1 MAIALSLIAAVLYGA
16 ADFIGG
22 LASRKT
28 ATVIV
33 VIFSQLAGFFVLLAI
48 VPFLGGRPLVVDL
61 WWGVL
66 GGAFG
71 AVGIVLLY
79 RALAIGRMGIVSP
92 VTAVIAATIPVFFGI
107 TIGERPST
115 SAWFGIGLAVVA
127 VILISAHDPTKE
139 RNRRASL
146 GMPLGV
152 PTAILSGITLGFFFI
167 VLAKVQPISGLY
179 PLLSARIASV
189 LALTVVALSQRIP
202 LRTTSAALPA
212 IVFSGAL
219 DVGANALYV
228 IAAHNGLIAIAAVL
242 TSLYPASTVAL
253 AAIVL
258 HERLARIQ
266 WIGVALA
273 LMGVVLVAR

>member
-33 VIFSQLAGFFVLLAI
+33 VIFSQLAGFAVLLCI
-48 VPFLGGRPLVVDL
+48 VPFMDSHPLTIDL
-61 WWGVL
+61 WRGV
-66 GGAFG
+66 GGGLLG

-92 VTAVIAATIPVFFGI
+92 VTAVIAATIPVLFGL

-115 SAWFGIGLAVVA
+115 LAWCGIGLAIIAVVL
-127 VILISAHDPTKE
+127 VSAHDPSEE
-139 RNRRASL
+139 RAQRAAR

-179 PLLSARIASV
+179 PILSARIASV
-189 LALTVVALSQRIP
+189 AALTIVAFAQRIP
-202 LRTTSAALPA
+202 LRIARAAIPA
-212 IVFSGAL
+212 IVLAGAL
-219 DVGANALYV
+219 DMGANALYV
-228 IAAHNGLIAIAAVL
+228 LAAQRGLLSIVAVL

-258 HERLARIQ
+258 RERLAPAQ
-266 WIGVALA
+266 WVGVVLA
-273 LMGVVLVAR
+273 LVGVVLVAR

>member
-1 MAIALSLIAAVLYGA
+1 MTVALALIAAVLYGA

-28 ATVIV
+28 ATVVV
-33 VIFSQLAGFFVLLAI
+33 VILSQLSGFVVLLAI
-48 VPFLGGRPLVVDL
+48 VPFMGSRPLTIDL
-61 WWGVL
+61 WWGIA

-92 VTAVIAATIPVFFGI
+92 VTAVIAAVIPVLFSI
-107 TIGERPST
+107 TIGERPSIL
-115 SAWFGIGLAVVA
+115 AWCGIALAILAVVL
-127 VILISAHDPTKE
+127 VSMHDPGTGQGA
-139 RNRRASL
+139 RGPL
-146 GMPLGV
+146 GMPIGV
-152 PTAILSGITLGFFFI
+152 PTAILSGVTLGFFFI

-189 LALTVVALSQRIP
+189 AALTVVAFARRIP
-202 LRTTSAALPA
+202 IRVTRSALPA
-212 IVFSGAL
+212 ILFSGAL
-219 DVGANALYV
+219 DMAANSLYV
-228 IAAHNGLIAIAAVL
+228 IAAHQGLIAIAAVL

-258 HERLARIQ
+258 HERLARTQ

-273 LMGVVLVAR
+273 LVGVVLVAR

>member
-1 MAIALSLIAAVLYGA
+1 VAIALSLIAAVLYGA

-33 VIFSQLAGFFVLLAI
+33 VIFSQLAGFAVLLCI
-48 VPFLGGRPLVVDL
+48 VPFMDSHPLTIDL
-61 WWGVL
+61 WRGV
-66 GGAFG
+66 GGGLLG

-92 VTAVIAATIPVFFGI
+92 VTAVIAATIPVLFGL

-115 SAWFGIGLAVVA
+115 LAWCGIGLAIIAVVL
-127 VILISAHDPTKE
+127 VSAHDPSEE
-139 RNRRASL
+139 RAQRAAR

-179 PLLSARIASV
+179 PILSARIASV
-189 LALTVVALSQRIP
+189 AALTIVAFAQRIP
-202 LRTTSAALPA
+202 LRIARPAIPA
-212 IVFSGAL
+212 IVLAGAL
-219 DVGANALYV
+219 DMGANALYV
-228 IAAHNGLIAIAAVL
+228 LAAQRGLLSIVAVL

-258 HERLARIQ
+258 RERLAPAQ

-273 LMGVVLVAR
+273 LVGVVLVAR

>member
-1 MAIALSLIAAVLYGA
+1 MAIALALIAALLYGA

-33 VIFSQLAGFFVLLAI
+33 VIVSQLAGFFVLLAI

-66 GGAFG
+66 GGALG

-92 VTAVIAATIPVFFGI
+92 VTAVIAATIPVLFGI

-115 SAWFGIGLAVVA
+115 FAWIGIGLAIVA
-127 VILISAHDPTKE
+127 VILISAHDPAEE
-139 RNRRASL
+139 RDRRASL
-146 GMPLGV
+146 GMPIGV

-189 LALTVVALSQRIP
+189 VALTVVALAQGIP
-202 LRTTSAALPA
+202 LRTTRAALPA

-219 DVGANALYV
+219 DMGANALYV

-253 AAIVL
+253 AAMVL
-258 HERLARIQ
+258 HERLARTQ

-273 LMGVVLVAR
+273 LVGVVLVAR